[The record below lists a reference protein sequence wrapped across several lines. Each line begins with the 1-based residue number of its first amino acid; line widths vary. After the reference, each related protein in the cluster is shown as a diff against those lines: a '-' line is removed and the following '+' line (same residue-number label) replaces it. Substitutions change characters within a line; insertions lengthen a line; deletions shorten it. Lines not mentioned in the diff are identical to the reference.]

1 MAEPDDE
8 LTRLLE
14 QLRRLWLERRAEVD
28 ARWSRTLPLGDYIVD
43 RWAKAKLL
51 GFAEGASIYD
61 SSLVFGDVRVGA
73 GTWVGPFAI
82 LDGSGGLT
90 IGSHCSISAG
100 AQIYTHD
107 SVRWATSGG
116 AAAYEYASTSVG
128 DNCYIGPN
136 TIVSKGVQIG
146 SGCVIGAN
154 SLVLESIPA
163 GSKAYG
169 TPCRVVGRVEP

>member
-1 MAEPDDE
+1 M
-8 LTRLLE
+8 
-14 QLRRLWLERRAEVD
+14 
-28 ARWSRTLPLGDYIVD
+28 G
-43 RWAKAKLL
+43 
-51 GFAEGASIYD
+51 
-61 SSLVFGDVRVGA
+61 
-73 GTWVGPFAI
+73 
-82 LDGSGGLT
+82 
-90 IGSHCSISAG
+90 
-100 AQIYTHD
+100 
-107 SVRWATSGG
+107 
-116 AAAYEYASTSVG
+116 EYASTSVG